1 MAKATSLTPDVLGV
15 SPPNPTAATAPRA
28 PKAKVIAP
36 VIKTMPLQI
45 RLPRQEVK
53 AIKVA
58 AAESEQTI
66 SDFMLAC
73 FHAYMQSRNHA

>member
-1 MAKATSLTPDVLGV
+1 MPKATSLTPDVLSV
-15 SPPNPTAATAPRA
+15 STAAPAASTAPRT
-28 PKAKVIAP
+28 PKAKPPPAP
-36 VIKTMPLQI
+36 KPLPLQI

-58 AAESEQTI
+58 AAEAEQTI

-73 FHAYMQSRNHA
+73 FHAYMQSRKHA

>member
-1 MAKATSLTPDVLGV
+1 MPKATSLTPDVLT
-15 SPPNPTAATAPRA
+15 SQTTAPLAATPPRGPKGPSAPS
-28 PKAKVIAP
+28 VQ
-36 VIKTMPLQI
+36 MLPLQI

-66 SDFMLAC
+66 SDFMLTC
-73 FHAYMQSRNHA
+73 FHAYMETRKHA

>member
-1 MAKATSLTPDVLGV
+1 MPKATSLTP
-15 SPPNPTAATAPRA
+15 PAATAPRSVTKTKPA
-28 PKAKVIAP
+28 PAVP
-36 VIKTMPLQI
+36 TMPLQI

-58 AAESEQTI
+58 AAQSEQTI

-73 FHAYMQSRNHA
+73 FHAYMKSHKQA